1 MFVIEFLSSL
11 PVDEYP
17 PDRRMLFE
25 KSAYV
30 VDFDVFYRSIR
41 RTFDLTTFDDV
52 PERDPVSF
60 QEFFLFFG
68 RFGFFFVKNICQ
80 HLPETV
86 LRMSVEKA
94 RLTAFDRRKTA
105 EYQYFRFA
113 LAKGRDRMFFPRISD
128 PFSFI
133 LTYAGEF
140 FKR

>member
-68 RFGFFFVKNICQ
+68 RFGFFLVKNIC
-80 HLPETV
+80 
-86 LRMSVEKA
+86 
-94 RLTAFDRRKTA
+94 
-105 EYQYFRFA
+105 
-113 LAKGRDRMFFPRISD
+113 
-128 PFSFI
+128 
-133 LTYAGEF
+133 
-140 FKR
+140 